1 MSKKLFNKEYLGGKP
16 MREKIISSIESTLN
30 LEPRL
35 INEDTKIEDVEGWD
49 SLAHVLIIG
58 ELESS
63 LGISIPLDE
72 AIEITSVGELFEKA
86 GV

>member
-1 MSKKLFNKEYLGGKP
+1 
-16 MREKIISSIESTLN
+16 MRKKIIALIENTLN
-30 LEPRL
+30 LSEGTL
-35 INEDTKIEDVEGWD
+35 DETTKIEDVEGWD

-58 ELESS
+58 DLESN

>member
-1 MSKKLFNKEYLGGKP
+1 
-16 MREKIISSIESTLN
+16 MREKITNLIEDILN
-30 LEPRL
+30 LPSGT
-35 INEDTKIEDVEGWD
+35 INEETTIEEVDGWD

-58 ELESS
+58 ELESQ

-72 AIEITSVGELFEKA
+72 AIEITSVADLFEKA

>member
-1 MSKKLFNKEYLGGKP
+1 
-16 MREKIISSIESTLN
+16 MREKVLAVIEENLSLEKGTLDEN
-30 LEPRL
+30 TR
-35 INEDTKIEDVEGWD
+35 IEDVEGWD

-58 ELESS
+58 DLESK

-72 AIEITSVGELFEKA
+72 AIEITTVGELLKKA

>member
-1 MSKKLFNKEYLGGKP
+1 
-16 MREKIISSIESTLN
+16 MREKIITLIEKTLN
-30 LEPRL
+30 LSEGTLR
-35 INEDTKIEDVEGWD
+35 EETKIEDVEGWD

-58 ELESS
+58 DLESN

-72 AIEITSVGELFEKA
+72 AIEITTVGELLEKA

>member
-1 MSKKLFNKEYLGGKP
+1 
-16 MREKIISSIESTLN
+16 MRDKIISLIENTLN
-30 LEPRL
+30 LENGT
-35 INEDTKIEDVEGWD
+35 IDENTKIDEVDGWD

-58 ELESS
+58 ELEAS

-72 AIEITSVGELFEKA
+72 AIEITSVSELFEKA

>member
-1 MSKKLFNKEYLGGKP
+1 
-16 MREKIISSIESTLN
+16 MREKIISLIENILN
-30 LEPRL
+30 LEAGT
-35 INEDTKIEDVEGWD
+35 INEKSKIDEVEGWD

-58 ELESS
+58 ELESN

-72 AIEITSVGELFEKA
+72 AIEITSVDDLFEKA

>member
-1 MSKKLFNKEYLGGKP
+1 
-16 MREKIISSIESTLN
+16 MREQILKLIEETLN
-30 LEPRL
+30 LTAGSL
-35 INEDTKIEDVEGWD
+35 NEEMTIEEVEGWD

-58 ELESS
+58 DLESK

-72 AIEITSVGELFEKA
+72 AIEVTTVGELLEKA

>member
-1 MSKKLFNKEYLGGKP
+1 
-16 MREKIISSIESTLN
+16 MREKIITLIESTLN
-30 LEPRL
+30 IAAGTITE
-35 INEDTKIEDVEGWD
+35 NTKIEEVEGWD

-58 ELESS
+58 EMESN

>member
-1 MSKKLFNKEYLGGKP
+1 
-16 MREKIISSIESTLN
+16 MREKIIALIENTLN
-30 LEPRL
+30 LSEGTL
-35 INEDTKIEDVEGWD
+35 NEDTKIEDVEGWD

-58 ELESS
+58 DLESK

-72 AIEITSVGELFEKA
+72 AIEITTVAELFEKA

>member
-1 MSKKLFNKEYLGGKP
+1 
-16 MREKIISSIESTLN
+16 MREKIIDLIEKMLN
-30 LEPRL
+30 LSEGSL
-35 INEDTKIEDVEGWD
+35 DENTKIEDVEGWD

-58 ELESS
+58 NLEST

-72 AIEITSVGELFEKA
+72 AIDITTVGELFEKA

>member
-1 MSKKLFNKEYLGGKP
+1 
-16 MREKIISSIESTLN
+16 MRKKIIELIEKTLN
-30 LEPRL
+30 LRQDS
-35 INEDTKIEDVEGWD
+35 INEDTRIEDVDGWD

-58 ELESS
+58 DLESK

-72 AIEITSVGELFEKA
+72 AIEITTVGELFEKA

>member
-1 MSKKLFNKEYLGGKP
+1 
-16 MREKIISSIESTLN
+16 MREKIIALIESTLK
-30 LEPRL
+30 LPSGTIHE
-35 INEDTKIEDVEGWD
+35 ETKIEDVEGWD

-58 ELESS
+58 ELEAN

-72 AIEITSVGELFEKA
+72 AIKISSLEDLFEKA

>member
-1 MSKKLFNKEYLGGKP
+1 
-16 MREKIISSIESTLN
+16 MREKIIALIEKTLN
-30 LEPRL
+30 LSEGIL
-35 INEDTKIEDVEGWD
+35 NEDTKIEDVEGWD

-58 ELESS
+58 DLESS

-72 AIEITSVGELFEKA
+72 AIEIATVGELFEKA

>member
-1 MSKKLFNKEYLGGKP
+1 
-16 MREKIISSIESTLN
+16 MREKIIEVIEKTLN
-30 LEPRL
+30 IPKGT
-35 INEDTKIEDVEGWD
+35 INEESKIEEVEGWD

-58 ELESS
+58 ELESE

-72 AIEITSVGELFEKA
+72 AIEIKTVAEIFEKA